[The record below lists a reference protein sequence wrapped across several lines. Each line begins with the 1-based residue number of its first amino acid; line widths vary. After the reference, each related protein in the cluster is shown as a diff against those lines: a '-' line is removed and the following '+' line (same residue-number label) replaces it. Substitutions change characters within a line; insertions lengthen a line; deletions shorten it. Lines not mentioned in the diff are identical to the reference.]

1 MKKRILVTVMAMTM
15 VTGMLAGCGSKTQTE
30 TAEAT
35 VEEAVE
41 ETTEASTEKAE
52 AVEEATEEVV
62 DEAVS
67 EDSVEEVAEEKE
79 PIEMLH
85 YDELDLDFP
94 SRGEGN
100 IYVQKIADA
109 GIDLGAYED
118 AVLIQVKDGWF
129 FYNAPTEETLD
140 LGINDYGSLTEEE
153 GEAWAN
159 EFKHIANGMIENQ
172 SDKLIDLDDDGT
184 ITYAEAYMV
193 SIFANADQQ
202 KKPYGGAIA
211 VYGESMMKAAK

>member
-1 MKKRILVTVMAMTM
+1 MKKRVLVTIMAMTM
-15 VTGMLAGCGSKTQTE
+15 VAGMLAGCGSKAQTE
-30 TAEAT
+30 PDEAP
-35 VEEAVE
+35 VEKSTEAA
-41 ETTEASTEKAE
+41 TEASTEE
-52 AVEEATEEVV
+52 AVDKATEEATEAAT

-67 EDSVEEVAEEKE
+67 EDSVEEVAEE

-85 YDELDLDFP
+85 YDDLDLDFP
-94 SRGEGN
+94 SRDDGN

-109 GIDLGAYED
+109 GIDLGAYKD

-140 LGINDYGSLTEEE
+140 LGVNDYGSLTEEE
-153 GEAWAN
+153 GEAWTN
-159 EFKHIANGMIENQ
+159 EFKHISNDMIENHP
-172 SDKLIDLDDDGT
+172 DKLIDLDEDGT

-211 VYGESMMKAAK
+211 VCGESMMKAAK